1 MGSRKASFR
10 PGPLVSPLPN
20 DHDTFVVVLQAR
32 AVLGG
37 FGYTTSGPAP
47 EASSALVNVIPLKN
61 NIPLQRVPG
70 VTWALLLAN
79 VLVFGWQAWFA
90 LRITGVAHAPGIP
103 FGEALRRFEQGI
115 NYTALIGGAI
125 PWEVVTFRDI
135 GPRDLVPP
143 PFTVLTSM
151 FLHGGLLHLLGNLLF
166 LWVFGPNVEDVLGRL
181 RFLGFYLASGIAAAA
196 AQTLLSLA
204 QGDPLMP
211 MVGASGAIAGV
222 MAAYMVFFPRARVLT
237 AIPVFFFVRIV
248 QLPAGFFIGLWFVL
262 QLLYASLGGIGSGV
276 AFIAHVGGFVFGWVV
291 TKALVLTTQRN
302 RGPF

>member
-1 MGSRKASFR
+1 MTCVSWSCRRAQSLADSGIRPPDPPRKAS
-10 PGPLVSPLPN
+10 S
-20 DHDTFVVVLQAR
+20 VLA
-32 AVLGG
+32 
-37 FGYTTSGPAP
+37 
-47 EASSALVNVIPLKN
+47 NVIPLKN
-61 NIPLQRVPG
+61 DIPLHRVPA

-79 VLVFGWQAWFA
+79 VLAFGWQAWFA
-90 LRITGVAHAPGIP
+90 LRVTGAATAPGIP

-181 RFLGFYLASGIAAAA
+181 RFLGFYVASGIAAAA

-237 AIPVFFFVRIV
+237 AIPIFFFVRIV